1 MGIARITRA
10 IILAMAL
17 VGGFWPPARPSGV
30 PGVRSVDVVGTAFRI
45 TLDDGRVLTQD
56 ELVGV
61 VLLVGND
68 GGVTRP
74 LRVESVLRDPADPEG
89 DIMLYALSTPDPRT
103 GAWQN
108 ICEADADGRRMG
120 FPLRGSWTADGRYL
134 SSEKG
139 FSITCTAGAQG
150 KCVRFG
156 YKPWRTLPD
165 GRLLEPYFQ
174 ACTRLVR
181 ADYCG
186 NGEGHTRDGTP
197 IDIFDRVGIKA
208 EEKVPGMVF
217 EAAWEPEGAV
227 CIRHLRIPEL
237 GSLADLVASCPR
249 LKSIALGEACQG
261 TVPGILFNSSYWPD
275 QR

>member
-156 YKPWRTLPD
+156 YKPWRTLPN
-165 GRLLEPYFQ
+165 GRPLEPYFQ

-208 EEKVPGMVF
+208 EE
-217 EAAWEPEGAV
+217 EGTRNGVRGCLGTGRRRVHPTPAHSGTWFAGGSRGLV
-227 CIRHLRIPEL
+227 SAIEEHRARRSLPRNRARH
-237 GSLADLVASCPR
+237 SF
-249 LKSIALGEACQG
+249 Q
-261 TVPGILFNSSYWPD
+261 
-275 QR
+275 

>member
-1 MGIARITRA
+1 MPSSCALRA
-10 IILAMAL
+10 TALAVAL
-17 VGGFWPPARPSGV
+17 FDVFSLIPSGADGS
-30 PGVRSVDVVGTAFRI
+30 PGVRSVEVVGSAFSI
-45 TLDDGRVLTQD
+45 TLDDGHLLTQD

-61 VLLVGND
+61 VLLVDDD
-68 GGVTRP
+68 GDVSRP
-74 LRVESVLRDPADPEG
+74 LRIDGVLHDPMDPAGEV
-89 DIMLYALSTPDPRT
+89 MLYALSAPDPRT

-108 ICEADADGRRMG
+108 ICEADADGRRTG
-120 FPLRGSWTADGRYL
+120 FPLRGSWTADGWYL

-165 GRLLEPYFQ
+165 GTSLEPYYQ

-197 IDIFDRVGIKA
+197 IDIFDRVGIEV
-208 EEKVPGMVF
+208 EEKVPGMLF
-217 EAAWEPEGAV
+217 EAAWGPEGAV
-227 CIRHLRIPEL
+227 CIGHVRIPEL
-237 GSLADLVASCPR
+237 GSLVDLVASCPR
-249 LKSIALGEACQG
+249 LKSVALGRACRE
-261 TVPGILFNSSYWPD
+261 TPPGILFNSSY
-275 QR
+275 